1 MAALTLEHPFK
12 QRTSDMNTD
21 DDISTSNRPI
31 SGEPASET
39 AGPQIRFSATG
50 TLALTGSSL
59 ALAGSVEVGIPRPIL
74 VLGALV
80 VAALLAYLL
89 LRAAAPVT
97 ARAVAGATAFI
108 PLSLPLP

>member
-1 MAALTLEHPFK
+1 
-12 QRTSDMNTD
+12 MNTD
-21 DDISTSNRPI
+21 EVIDTNDQPS
-31 SGEPASET
+31 SGEPASER
-39 AGPQIRFSATG
+39 AAQQFSVLATG

-59 ALAGSVEVGIPRPIL
+59 ALAGSVEVGIPRHIL

-80 VAALLAYLL
+80 VVALLAYLL
-89 LRAAAPVT
+89 LRATAPVT